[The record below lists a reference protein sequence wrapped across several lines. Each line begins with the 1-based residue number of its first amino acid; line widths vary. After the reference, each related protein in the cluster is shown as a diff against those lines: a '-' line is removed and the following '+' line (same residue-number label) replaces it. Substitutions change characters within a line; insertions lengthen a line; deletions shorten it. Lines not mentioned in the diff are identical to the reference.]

1 MLISKIIQHM
11 DIDLKEVV
19 RLLKIVDSYEAKRS
33 EIERIYENSGIRY
46 NIFDVLKLSTSEVRL
61 HSSIIASLLQS
72 DRHGAKSGFL
82 KEFLR
87 IPTLNLK
94 DGFLDISKTSVEVEK
109 YIGQCTDSTGGRI
122 DIFITDESNSLI
134 IENKIYAR
142 DQHNQLLRYH
152 NFKPDGKLV
161 YLTLY
166 GDMPNEESLG
176 SLSLDDITI
185 LSYRDDII
193 PWLER
198 CVQLASTLP
207 YVRETINQYINI
219 LKQLTN
225 SDMATNDDIIKLIG
239 QPDNICAAF
248 AISENLNAYINEAMN
263 SFLVE
268 LKKKLNDL
276 PFKCITEEDQRK
288 DWWNCPSVQLQFVHQ
303 DWKTITF
310 AVQFE
315 GKNLS
320 NMAIGL
326 LKKEDC
332 EDIRNVSDAN
342 ELAQRLGYSDKKN
355 KYWFWGYPNQFR
367 YWNNGETIKKL
378 MDGSMVEW
386 FLDRLKNADEQS
398 KGLTL

>member
-1 MLISKIIQHM
+1 M
-11 DIDLKEVV
+11 
-19 RLLKIVDSYEAKRS
+19 
-33 EIERIYENSGIRY
+33 
-46 NIFDVLKLSTSEVRL
+46 STSEVRL

-166 GDMPNEESLG
+166 GDKPDKESLG
-176 SLSLDDITI
+176 SFSLDDVTI
-185 LSYRDDII
+185 MSYRDDII

-198 CVQLASTLP
+198 CVQLASTFP
-207 YVRETINQYINI
+207 YVRETINQYINT

-225 SDMATNDDIIKLIG
+225 SYMATNDDIIKLIG

-248 AISENLNAYINEAMN
+248 AISENFNAAKKEAMN
-263 SFLVE
+263 SFLVG

-276 PFKCITEEDQRK
+276 PFKCITEVKQEK
-288 DWWNCPSVQLQFVHQ
+288 DWWNCTSVQLQFVHQ
-303 DWKTITF
+303 DWKKITF
-310 AVQFE
+310 AVEFE
-315 GKNLS
+315 GKDLS

-342 ELAQRLGYSDKKN
+342 ELAQRLGYSDEN
-355 KYWFWGYPNQFR
+355 KYWFWGYPSQSQYR
-367 YWNNGETIKKL
+367 YWNNGKTIQKL

>member
-1 MLISKIIQHM
+1 MK
-11 DIDLKEVV
+11 D
-19 RLLKIVDSYEAKRS
+19 
-33 EIERIYENSGIRY
+33 
-46 NIFDVLKLSTSEVRL
+46 
-61 HSSIIASLLQS
+61 
-72 DRHGAKSGFL
+72 
-82 KEFLR
+82 FLR

-122 DIFITDESNSLI
+122 DIFITDESNSII

-142 DQHNQLLRYH
+142 DQNNQLLRYH

-207 YVRETINQYINI
+207 YVRETINQYINT

-225 SDMATNDDIIKLIG
+225 SYMATNDDIIKLIG